1 MHNGGCGPMLLA
13 ASMIVVIVACGISE
27 VGAPDQAGTEEKPGI
42 SSAVRPVCCVS
53 GFDYPPGFDWGD
65 DHHQEG
71 VKCSLVVFADG
82 IPEIKVP
89 VGDGYEVSDD
99 PDMHR
104 VIDGDLYTFYSKH
117 GKTVMRRNG
126 APLFRYEGEEVLV
139 DITVVDDNLFTLTH
153 KHSGGFSYRKN
164 GELLIERLSGETF
177 GRFWNDGDS
186 LCFAFR
192 QPVVKDDGVEQR
204 YYMVCDSNVIPVQIH
219 EEADKIWDLMS
230 ENGFPCVLLSLR
242 GTGDTFLFQEGA
254 KRKIEIQ
261 ESAEILA
268 CRLFEADSLIGVECV
283 YEYPDGRYE
292 SGIWVD
298 GSEYM
303 RFEAGRSIHSLCY
316 SEGKVYCIL
325 NPKDDEGI
333 IFDNGE
339 ISTMPEGY
347 YCINESVLSVHE
359 GELYV
364 AMTSKAGLYPLVWHG
379 GQTDTLR
386 LNGCVTSISFTR
398 PNTSSVR

>member
-104 VIDGDLYTFYSKH
+104 VIDGNLYTFYSK
-117 GKTVMRRNG
+117 GGWTVMKRNG
-126 APLFRYEGEEVLV
+126 SPLFKYEGEEVLV
-139 DITVVDDNLFTLTH
+139 DMSVDDDNLFTLAH
-153 KHSGGFSYRKN
+153 KRSGGFSYRKN

-186 LCFAFR
+186 LCFAFV
-192 QPVVKDDGVEQR
+192 QPVVLSDRVEQR
-204 YYMVCDSNVIPVQIH
+204 YYMVCDSKVTMIPNMDGV
-219 EEADKIWDLMS
+219 ERIWDIMS
-230 ENGFPCVLLSLR
+230 ENGSPCVLLSLR
-242 GTGDTFLFQEGA
+242 GTGDTFLFQEGD

-268 CRLFEADSLIGVECV
+268 CSLFEADSLIGIECV
-283 YEYPDGRYE
+283 YEYPDGRCE

-325 NPKDDEGI
+325 NPADEDGI
-333 IFDNGE
+333 IFNDGE
-339 ISTMPEGY
+339 IINMPKDY
-347 YCINESVLSVHE
+347 YCNSESVLAVNE

-364 AMTSKAGLYPLVWHG
+364 VMTSKTNHRPLIWHNG
-379 GQTDTLR
+379 KIDTLR
-386 LNGCVTSISFTR
+386 LNGYVASISFTKS
-398 PNTSSVR
+398 NTSGIR